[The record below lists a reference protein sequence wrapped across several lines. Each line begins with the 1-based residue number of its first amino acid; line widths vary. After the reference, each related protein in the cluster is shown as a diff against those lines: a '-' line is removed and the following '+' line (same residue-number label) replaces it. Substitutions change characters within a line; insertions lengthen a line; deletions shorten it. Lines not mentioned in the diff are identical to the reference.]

1 MAKKVNI
8 DSDINDLLDK
18 VKSSLK
24 AQSSSQYIPNII
36 EFCESK
42 YYLNL
47 PSRGTNLFPM
57 QKIILKTFYR
67 GQPGN
72 EKLELDEKELQY
84 LFENKM
90 DNVLE
95 KYHSGNLFRE
105 LVLVLGRRGSKD
117 FLVSLIALYEV
128 MRLLEI
134 PTGSPFKF
142 YKIAEGN
149 PIFILTVA
157 TSSDQ
162 AKILFT
168 EIKEKMTSSEYFV
181 DKVGHMESDKIH
193 LLTPEDKAKQI
204 QLENNGFE
212 NAASR
217 IKGSVVIMS
226 GHSNSESLLG
236 KRIFCCAKGSMVLS
250 DKGVLPIE
258 EFSKNGE
265 NINET
270 LYGLEGKVIADKAFD
285 NGVKNTLIVHF
296 LSGNKIEVTSEHKL
310 YFWNEDHAEF
320 KKASELKVKDYVLG
334 QYGQNLWGSN
344 TNLNF
349 SQIKDSSEVH
359 SSVLTASKE
368 YVCGFL
374 RLYFEEH
381 ANISSEISITSTSE
395 ILIRQ
400 IFYLLLNMGIFSIIR
415 HRRFHR
421 RWELSIVDR
430 ENILEYETQIGF
442 TSNIKKNKL
451 QNLTNKRNYNK
462 FGIPVI
468 DLIKNID
475 SKHEFKSN
483 YKKIVSLSG
492 IKKWQSYFQKQNIK
506 SSLDEIVNCNLYGD
520 QIVKIEE
527 SSNLVYD
534 FHVQSESHSYC
545 CNGLINHNSLL
556 LDEVASFKTTSGAT
570 SGDRIY
576 SALTPSTA
584 DFVRFTG
591 EIDANGKPVRITDSK
606 IISISSPRSEEG
618 MLFKLWNETAIT
630 PNRLSFRLP
639 TWKVNA
645 LQDEDTLRAEFKFMS
660 PSEFSMEF
668 GAEFSG
674 TAGEKFI
681 PDKLVDEAIEI
692 GAELGLDQRESGISG
707 MVYFAHLDPAV
718 SSHNYALVVLHV
730 EQRMRLAEKNGHF
743 IKEKIKMYVVD
754 HIKVWRPTT
763 GIPINVFDVDKYIIE
778 LAKRFRFSMVSYDAW
793 NSESSVR
800 LLRSKGIPTKI
811 TPFRREYKMKIYDY
825 LEHLFTNHCLA
836 LPRKGPWAGL
846 LEMELK
852 CLKRVYLPT
861 GFKIG
866 PNAEAQVVTD
876 DVTDAL
882 SGACGSAMNSI
893 DHGYPQSTV
902 VYIPQNP
909 AMGSNTQW
917 KIGSGVY
924 TQSQWNHYSQYGLYK

>member
-134 PTGSPFKF
+134 PTGSPFKH

-193 LLTPEDKAKQI
+193 LLTPEDKIKQKQI
-204 QLENNGFE
+204 EEKGFE
-212 NAASR
+212 NAASK

-236 KRIFCCAKGSMVLS
+236 KRIFG
-250 DKGVLPIE
+250 
-258 EFSKNGE
+258 
-265 NINET
+265 
-270 LYGLEGKVIADKAFD
+270 
-285 NGVKNTLIVHF
+285 
-296 LSGNKIEVTSEHKL
+296 
-310 YFWNEDHAEF
+310 
-320 KKASELKVKDYVLG
+320 
-334 QYGQNLWGSN
+334 
-344 TNLNF
+344 
-349 SQIKDSSEVH
+349 
-359 SSVLTASKE
+359 
-368 YVCGFL
+368 
-374 RLYFEEH
+374 
-381 ANISSEISITSTSE
+381 
-395 ILIRQ
+395 
-400 IFYLLLNMGIFSIIR
+400 
-415 HRRFHR
+415 
-421 RWELSIVDR
+421 
-430 ENILEYETQIGF
+430 
-442 TSNIKKNKL
+442 
-451 QNLTNKRNYNK
+451 
-462 FGIPVI
+462 
-468 DLIKNID
+468 
-475 SKHEFKSN
+475 
-483 YKKIVSLSG
+483 
-492 IKKWQSYFQKQNIK
+492 
-506 SSLDEIVNCNLYGD
+506 
-520 QIVKIEE
+520 
-527 SSNLVYD
+527 
-534 FHVQSESHSYC
+534 
-545 CNGLINHNSLL
+545 LL

-591 EIDANGKPVRITDSK
+591 EKDANGKPIRITDSK
-606 IISISSPRSEEG
+606 IVSISSPRSEEG

-630 PNRLSFRLP
+630 PNRLAFRLP

-692 GAELGLDQRESGISG
+692 GAELGLDQREAGIPG
-707 MVYFAHLDPAV
+707 MIYFAHLDPAV

-730 EQRMRLAEKNGHF
+730 EQRMRLTEKNGHF
-743 IKEKIKMYVVD
+743 VKEKIKMYVVD
-754 HIKVWRPTT
+754 HIKVWRPST

-778 LAKRFRFSMVSYDAW
+778 LAKRFRFGMVSYDAW

-811 TPFRREYKMKIYDY
+811 TPFRREYKMKIYDF